1 MKIPNHFLLISI
13 IILTSCTSKVS
24 FNDPSCPKID
34 IAQVKPKLTD
44 AENIRSCDMAAEREV
59 ADQSLVAWR
68 LALAHQEA
76 PAMKILTGLEEK
88 YPKMTTIDF
97 MIGQVEEYCGKNGEA
112 VKYYKKS
119 VKNCEFNSLH
129 LFKLANSLLNNHK
142 PKEAILYYRKL
153 IEKTPKFAP
162 AHLGLAKA
170 LLESKSTDTQTIK
183 NELNQV
189 LQIEPDNI
197 EAKALLTQINQ

>member
-1 MKIPNHFLLISI
+1 
-13 IILTSCTSKVS
+13 
-24 FNDPSCPKID
+24 
-34 IAQVKPKLTD
+34 
-44 AENIRSCDMAAEREV
+44 
-59 ADQSLVAWR
+59 
-68 LALAHQEA
+68 
-76 PAMKILTGLEEK
+76 
-88 YPKMTTIDF
+88 MTTIDF
-97 MIGQVEEYCGKNGEA
+97 MIGQVEEYCGKTGEA

-142 PKEAILYYRKL
+142 PEEAIPYYRKL

-170 LLESKSTDTQTIK
+170 LLESKSINAQTIK

-189 LQIEPDNI
+189 LQIEPDNS
-197 EAKALLTQINQ
+197 EAKVLLAHIKQ